1 MFRNPE
7 ARCWPTEINENTAT
21 DIILNAIEEHIG
33 GEALDSE
40 MEPDNTGT
48 VRAMEDLE
56 MLSKVLWRRYTR
68 TGTWFELAAALEDR
82 IVAKHRYL
90 ANLEDAKNIKNAQ
103 TAKTREKNGKEVY
116 AS

>member
-7 ARCWPTEINENTAT
+7 AQCWPTEINENTAT

-40 MEPDNTGT
+40 MEPDNPGT

-56 MLSKVLWRRYTR
+56 VLVEVLRHRYNR
-68 TGTWFELAAALEDR
+68 IGTWGELAFALER
-82 IVAKHRYL
+82 RLLAKKMY
-90 ANLEDAKNIKNAQ
+90 LEDLK
-103 TAKTREKNGKEVY
+103 KEEV
-116 AS
+116 STK